1 MLEILKLRDAIVNKI
16 RQTFKEMGYLEVE
29 TPIMVPYRNP
39 DPNVE
44 NVKTLF
50 HDFQG
55 KKHNWFLHTSP
66 EFFMK
71 RLIWHGAER
80 IFQINRVFRDGE
92 ITDLHNVEFT
102 MVEWYRT
109 GASYRTGMEET
120 LKLVQSGA
128 EALGVK
134 EVKIGERRVELQ
146 RAEFLTVEEAFLE
159 FAGVSPFDKEEL
171 KTFTGEKDYETAF
184 FKLLIEK
191 VEPGISKLPYTVVL
205 YDYPAE
211 FGAFSKRRGKVAER
225 FEVYIGG
232 IEIANGY
239 TEMTDYEEYLR
250 EMEKKE
256 GSSDRGFLK
265 LLRER
270 PLPPCEG
277 VALGL
282 DRLIMALTGKEEIS
296 EVMLFTV
303 GELLKESNL

>member
-55 KKHNWFLHTSP
+55 KKHSWFLHTSP

-282 DRLIMALTGKEEIS
+282 DRLIMALTGKEKIS
-296 EVMLFTV
+296 EVMPFTV
-303 GELLKESNL
+303 GELLKESSL